1 MEMIMN
7 ASRPREGEA
16 LIEAARA
23 LRPQIEQYAD
33 QVEGERRLP
42 QPLVDLLAE
51 AGFFKM
57 LVPKSLG
64 GSETDPETFCRVI
77 EELSRADG
85 STGWSVFVPACNGA
99 AAGSFPEDVAWEIF
113 GREPT
118 ACVAGSVAP
127 APNPSQ
133 RPPDRAIAVD
143 GGYCVTGRWSFTSGC
158 MHSTWL
164 AGASAIYVGD
174 QPRNDGSGQPE
185 VRLMLFPVS
194 DCQIID
200 TWHVTG
206 LRGSGSHDFAV
217 TDMFVPHAHSL
228 PRSSPVRPCHPG
240 ALYAFAAGVIPA
252 VAVKVGTANSSPWTG
267 VASIG
272 FAAVCLGIAR
282 GALDALIQ
290 LAAVKS
296 LGKGKGQLRDNPI
309 VQDQVGRAEATLRA
323 ARAYMYATIR
333 EEWESVLKTG
343 FCTPKQHGL
352 LRLAATHAATLSAQV
367 VDTAWGAAGA
377 SSIFA
382 GNPIERRF
390 RDIHVATQNIA
401 VRSEHYVDAGR
412 MLLGVDQV

>member
-23 LRPQIEQYAD
+23 LRPQIERYAD
-33 QVEGERRLP
+33 QVEEERRLP

-77 EELSRADG
+77 EELSRPDG
-85 STGWSVFVPACNGA
+85 STGWSVFVPACVGA
-99 AAGSFPEDVAWEIF
+99 AAGSFPEDTAWEIF
-113 GREPT
+113 GKEPR
-118 ACVAGSVAP
+118 ACVACSAAP

-143 GGYCVTGRWSFTSGC
+143 GGYRVTGRWSFTSGC
-158 MHSTWL
+158 MNSTWL
-164 AGASAIYVGD
+164 AGPSAIYAGE
-174 QPRNDGSGQPE
+174 QPRIDSSGNPE
-185 VRLMLFPVS
+185 VRLMVFPVS

-217 TDMFVPHAHSL
+217 TDVFVPHEHTL
-228 PRSSPVRPCHPG
+228 LRSSPVRPCHPG

-296 LGKGKGQLRDNPI
+296 IGRGKGQLRDNPI

-367 VDTAWGAAGA
+367 VDTAWNAGGA
-377 SSIFA
+377 SAIFA

-390 RDIHVATQNIA
+390 RDMHVATQNIA
-401 VRSEHYVDAGR
+401 IRSEHYTSAGR
-412 MLLGVDQV
+412 MVLGVDQE